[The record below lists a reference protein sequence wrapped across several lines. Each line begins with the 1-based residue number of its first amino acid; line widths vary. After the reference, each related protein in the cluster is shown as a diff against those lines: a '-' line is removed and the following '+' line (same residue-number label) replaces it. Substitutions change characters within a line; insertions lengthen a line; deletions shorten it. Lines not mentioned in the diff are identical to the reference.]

1 MKKRERER
9 ATDLATYISPLPL
22 RPLPSSAS
30 RPASTP
36 SAGSLIKLENMNG
49 PPRAALG
56 FRHFLKKRCQGRG
69 GCPAAAPARRGE
81 PGKSSG
87 PGVVL
92 VPPVRPP
99 ARPPERTPART
110 PPATPRW
117 RRHQQRQAASLRRG
131 SLAIHFQRDVSFPS
145 PANNPSIGDTRAGRG
160 KVTARQPPRSLA
172 RLYTFPVAL
181 SHCGSP
187 SLATRRTPPL
197 TALFLYR
204 ITASFRHHK
213 HRVGPQGLHTRR
225 RQGTPP
231 PRRHGGT
238 AGGAQRHR
246 GTASPPAPRT
256 TRRRTRRAPY

>member
-9 ATDLATYISPLPL
+9 ATDLATYINPLPL

-99 ARPPERTPART
+99 ARTNARPDTTSNTTMET
-110 PPATPRW
+110 PPA
-117 RRHQQRQAASLRRG
+117 AAG
-131 SLAIHFQRDVSFPS
+131 GVTAPGIAGHSFP
-145 PANNPSIGDTRAGRG
+145 
-160 KVTARQPPRSLA
+160 ARRKLPLA
-172 RLYTFPVAL
+172 
-181 SHCGSP
+181 C
-187 SLATRRTPPL
+187 
-197 TALFLYR
+197 
-204 ITASFRHHK
+204 
-213 HRVGPQGLHTRR
+213 
-225 RQGTPP
+225 
-231 PRRHGGT
+231 
-238 AGGAQRHR
+238 
-246 GTASPPAPRT
+246 
-256 TRRRTRRAPY
+256 